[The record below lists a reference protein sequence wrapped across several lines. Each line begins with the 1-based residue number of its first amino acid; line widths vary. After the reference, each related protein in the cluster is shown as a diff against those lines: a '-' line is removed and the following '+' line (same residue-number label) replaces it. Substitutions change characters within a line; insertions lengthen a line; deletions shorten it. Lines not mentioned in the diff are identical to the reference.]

1 VHEQFKK
8 DNSRMLLVKVYVDQD
23 NNKYLDEQTI
33 IYLLGE
39 EQLSEYKDKDRQS
52 YISSKSNIINK
63 GIPKDMHYN
72 GQLKSNSLIGYEYDS
87 SLNLYRLTEEE
98 LYDLLKNYEMTH
110 HGIVIKIDYEY
121 IEKKE
126 DINKEEHL
134 NEMLKSNNNKKDFR
148 EINNNNYKK

>member
-1 VHEQFKK
+1 
-8 DNSRMLLVKVYVDQD
+8 
-23 NNKYLDEQTI
+23 
-33 IYLLGE
+33 
-39 EQLSEYKDKDRQS
+39 
-52 YISSKSNIINK
+52 
-63 GIPKDMHYN
+63 MHYN

>member
-1 VHEQFKK
+1 MHEQFKK